1 MARAGRKDRGL
12 FQRVLKSGERVWAV
26 RLAVDG
32 RMQQFSPFKSK
43 GDARAF
49 YQKSKAEQHEGRF
62 FPERYAQHGPA
73 VQSFLDR
80 YMLTIAVKK
89 TAAGEEVF
97 CWWWATWY
105 EGRAVEAMTP
115 EDLEEARRALL
126 DGLGHKTKRPR
137 TPARVNRYVS
147 WLHHVFEHPVNLR
160 YYDGRNPVEAVTPYP
175 EVKRQRHTIT
185 PELEARL
192 IARLEQETPGILHAV
207 RLAVLLGLRQGEE
220 FARRKAEVDTT
231 HWLMTIP
238 NAKHLTQPKVLAV
251 VPEAREPVR
260 GLLASPGPWLIPHPE
275 NPELPFPIKTWYKT
289 KFRRA
294 VKAVGLP
301 AGFNWHSFRHTFATR
316 MLESGASAD
325 TVALAGGWK
334 SPRMVSQVYGHIGHA
349 HVAAAVER
357 AAQQFRTATGTA
369 PREETASQESGNRQ

>member
-12 FQRVLKSGERVWAV
+12 FQRRLKNGDSVWAV

-32 RMQQFSPFKSK
+32 RMQQFSPFKTK

-49 YQKSKAEQHEGRF
+49 YEKSKAEQHEGRF
-62 FPERYAQHGPA
+62 FPEKYATHGPS

-80 YMLTIAVKK
+80 YMPTISLKK

-105 EGRAVEAMTP
+105 EGKSVEAMTP

-126 DGLGHKTKRPR
+126 AGIGHKTKRPR

-160 YYDGRNPVEAVTPYP
+160 YYAGRNPVESVKPYP
-175 EVKRQRHTIT
+175 EVRKQRQTISAD
-185 PELEARL
+185 LEDQL
-192 IARLEQETPGILHAV
+192 IARLEEETPGILHAV
-207 RLAVLLGLRQGEE
+207 KLAVILGLRQGEE
-220 FARRKAEVDTT
+220 FARRKAEVDTH
-231 HWLMTIP
+231 HWLLTIP

-251 VPEAREPVR
+251 VPEARAHVR
-260 GLLASPGPWLIPHPE
+260 GLLASPGPWLVPHPDD
-275 NPELPFPIKTWYKT
+275 PSQPFPIKTWYKT

-294 VKAVGLP
+294 VKVVGLP
-301 AGFNWHSFRHTFATR
+301 ASFNWHSFRHTFATR

-325 TVALAGGWK
+325 TVAIAGGWK
-334 SPRMVSQVYGHIGHA
+334 SPRMVSQVYGHIGNA
-349 HVAAAVER
+349 HVAEAVER
-357 AAQQFRTATGTA
+357 AAKQFRTATGTA
-369 PREETASQESGNRQ
+369 SQRKAASG